1 MTGRAWATVLILGGL
16 LTAQFTGGLDTA
28 IETGQAKTVEMAT
41 SLRDVV
47 QAPLDARQAQADELV
62 AELELIEGGTPG
74 Q

>member
-16 LTAQFTGGLDTA
+16 LTAQLTGGLDTA
-28 IETGQAKTVEMAT
+28 IESGQAKTLEMAT

-47 QAPLDARQAQADELV
+47 QAPLDARVTQADELV
-62 AELELIEGGTPG
+62 AELEQIEGVTPG